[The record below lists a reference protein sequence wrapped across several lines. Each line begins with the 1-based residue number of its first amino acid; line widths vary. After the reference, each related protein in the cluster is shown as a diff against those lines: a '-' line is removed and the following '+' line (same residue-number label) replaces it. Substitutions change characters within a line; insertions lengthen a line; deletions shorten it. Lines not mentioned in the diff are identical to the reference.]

1 MHTQINGIGMFGLLR
16 SAGTFRGVTSLS
28 AACAALA
35 IGMLLCAPIGC
46 GYPAASPPN
55 DTLRA
60 TIGPQGGEI
69 VGAKGSALEGVKLTI
84 PAGALASDT
93 RIEIKPATDD
103 TPLPA
108 TAVSCGPQVEIGPAG
123 TQLAV
128 AAQLTLPFDENI
140 VAANERFDDEV
151 KVWVREGDHWGQKE
165 QVDSAQGSV
174 TIELSSFD
182 TVAAGVNPPAPPD
195 EIHFELHPN
204 ARFLNCLAQ
213 FPGDANRSPSVHVT
227 VVRGSLNDS
236 LSLRGQNIK
245 PGLKFDLFTV
255 ERSNL
260 RADATPDPFFTNF
273 GLAWYQSDL
282 QANHE
287 GAMSVVVRTI
297 LLDQIFGFD
306 PDGGLGPRGTFHVG
320 FWFNNPQDAAACG
333 FDPAKPTPFNGEH
346 RAGPLAMIS
355 VPDPRTALGPLCTH
369 PDTSTTPAR
378 CSP

>member
-1 MHTQINGIGMFGLLR
+1 MFGFLR
-16 SAGTFRGVTSLS
+16 STRAFRGVTSFI
-28 AACAALA
+28 ATYAALA

-46 GYPAASPPN
+46 GYPPASPPN

-60 TIGPQGGEI
+60 TIGLQGGEI

-108 TAVSCGPQVEIGPAG
+108 TAVRCGPEVEIGPAG

-151 KVWVREGDHWGQKE
+151 KVWVRDGDRWGQKE

-174 TIELSSFD
+174 TVELSSLD
-182 TVAAGVNPPAPPD
+182 TVAAGVNPPA
-195 EIHFELHPN
+195 EIHFALHPE
-204 ARFLNCLAQ
+204 ARFLSCLAQ
-213 FPGDANRSPSVHVT
+213 FPGDASRPPSVQVT

-255 ERSNL
+255 EHSNL
-260 RADATPDPFFTNF
+260 RADATLDPFFINF
-273 GLAWYQSDL
+273 GLAWYQSGL
-282 QANHE
+282 QADHQ
-287 GAMSVVVRTI
+287 GAISVVVRSI
-297 LLDQIFGFD
+297 LLDRIFGFD
-306 PDGGLGPRGTFHVG
+306 GATGLGPRGVFHVS
-320 FWFNNPQDAAACG
+320 FWFDNPQDAVACG
-333 FDPAKPTPFNGEH
+333 FNPTRPTPFNGAH
-346 RAGPLAMIS
+346 NAGPLAMIS
-355 VPDPRTALGPLCTH
+355 VPDARTGLGPLCTR

-378 CSP
+378 CLP